1 MDELPYMVT
10 FVQVVKAGG
19 YASAARQ
26 LQSSVSAVSKHVT
39 RLEKVLGAR
48 LLNRTTRNV
57 SLTEA
62 GSVYYERCVR
72 ILEAME
78 EARDAIPHPGNQPRG
93 HLKVTAPVVFT
104 NLFIVPL
111 LPEFQAR
118 YPDVTLTI
126 QPSDARVDLAEEGL
140 DLAIRITASPPP
152 NMIGRRI
159 GKGYTITCCATP
171 AYLKKHGT
179 PQKPED
185 LAAHQCFAFS
195 IVQGEWRFRKDG
207 QVQPVK
213 VCSKLQVNNGEA
225 MLKMAMMDM
234 GITALVPF
242 MVREHIAA
250 GRLQAILQ
258 DYVMEPVMDV
268 YAIYLPHRYIP
279 AKLRVFVDFLAEK
292 LELLDKGTG
301 LPPRQQ

>member
-10 FVQVVKAGG
+10 FVQVVKAGS
-19 YASAARQ
+19 YAAAARQ
-26 LQSSVSAVSKHVT
+26 LDSSVSALSKHVT

-48 LLNRTTRNV
+48 LLNRTTRNI

-78 EARDAIPHPGNQPRG
+78 EARDAIPSSKSEPRG
-93 HLKVTAPVVFT
+93 HLRVTAPVVFT

-118 YPDVTLTI
+118 YPDITLAI
-126 QPSDARVDLAEEGL
+126 QPTDARVDLAEEGL
-140 DLAIRITASPPP
+140 DLGIRITASPPP

-159 GKGYTITCCATP
+159 GKGYSLVCCASPT
-171 AYLKKHGT
+171 YLKKHGK
-179 PQKPED
+179 PEKPED
-185 LAAHQCFAFS
+185 LAAHQCFAFAIS
-195 IVQGEWRFRKDG
+195 QGEWRFRKDG

-213 VCSKLQVNNGEA
+213 VSSKLNVNNGEA
-225 MLKMAMMDM
+225 MLKMALMDM

-242 MVREHIAA
+242 IVREHITA
-250 GRLQAILQ
+250 GRLQPILEG
-258 DYVMEPVMDV
+258 YLMEPVMDI

-292 LELLDKGTG
+292 LKALN
-301 LPPRQQ
+301 

>member
-10 FVQVVKAGG
+10 FVQVVKAGS
-19 YASAARQ
+19 YAAAARQ
-26 LQSSVSAVSKHVT
+26 LDSSVSAVSKHVT

-48 LLNRTTRNV
+48 LLNRTTRNI

-62 GSVYYERCVR
+62 GTVYFERCVR

-78 EARDAIPHPGNQPRG
+78 EARDAIPSSKNEPRG
-93 HLKVTAPVVFT
+93 HLRVTARVVFT

-118 YPDVTLTI
+118 YPDITLAI
-126 QPSDARVDLAEEGL
+126 QPTDARMDLAEEGL
-140 DLAIRITASPPP
+140 DLGIRITSSPPL

-159 GKGYTITCCATP
+159 DKGYSIICCATP
-171 AYLKKHGT
+171 AYLKKHGM

-185 LAAHQCFAFS
+185 LTAHQCLAFA
-195 IVQGEWRFRKDG
+195 IAQGEWRFRKDG
-207 QVQPVK
+207 QVQSVK
-213 VCSKLQVNNGEA
+213 VSGKLQVNNGEA
-225 MLKMAMMDM
+225 MLKMALMDM

-250 GRLQAILQ
+250 GRLQPILQ
-258 DYVMEPVMDV
+258 DYVMEPVMFI

-292 LELLDKGTG
+292 LKEYH
-301 LPPRQQ
+301 